1 MMMMR
6 RRRRRRRRI
15 ATGVEIESKV
25 IKKKRVK
32 RKRARERG
40 LRGRG
45 RRRRA
50 GLQGDPLARGAQ
62 PRKLR
67 RLQAEGPARGAPQW
81 HKVYDGPHRVP
92 STPKR
97 HVEIQSSHD
106 YSVMMEGEEREREKE
121 RERGNVDVPQNS
133 KGKRREGAAG
143 GRHTR
148 SDQRSRS
155 GDNRRHRMRHR
166 EPREWRCLIWCLS

>member
-1 MMMMR
+1 M
-6 RRRRRRRRI
+6 
-15 ATGVEIESKV
+15 GGDVG
-25 IKKKRVK
+25 
-32 RKRARERG
+32 RAFKETLSLEELNLTNCGGYKLKG
-40 LRGRG
+40 LRV
-45 RRRRA
+45 
-50 GLQGDPLARGAQ
+50 ARLSGTN
-62 PRKLR
+62 
-67 RLQAEGPARGAPQW
+67 
-81 HKVYDGPHRVP
+81 KVYDGPHRVP

-166 EPREWRCLIWCLS
+166 ESGGALSGASPN